1 MIELLDRTVPIPLN
15 ASDALVLACLS
26 QYYDSKTLAEL
37 RQAIS
42 PSFIVYDVYFRMTVC
57 GRVQIRLIADNETQ
71 IVMTPLLQVQPG
83 DVADYLYRE
92 IWSDPGIDAELRSH
106 ALFNALLAYFADMPR
121 QSVNQV
127 EQIIV
132 EEKAAA
138 YQRVAQSLLDKIQQ
152 QWPSSPSHSV
162 SPSLTPNSRADNISQ
177 KSQQDLQSAAPL
189 VELSDI
195 ERLAVERYG
204 KVTEKRKEMI
214 RQELQINAYSKAG
227 LSDEIIAER
236 MELELD
242 TVRRRLNKKK

>member
-1 MIELLDRTVPIPLN
+1 MLEPLDRTVPISFN

-26 QYYDSKTLAEL
+26 EYYDSKALSEL
-37 RQAIS
+37 RQVIS
-42 PSFIVYDVYFRMTVC
+42 PGFIVYDVYFRMTVC

-71 IVMTPLLQVQPG
+71 IVMTPLLQVQSG

-92 IWSDPGIDAELRSH
+92 IWANPGIDAELRSH
-106 ALFNALLAYFADMPR
+106 TLFNALLAYFADMPR
-121 QSVNQV
+121 QSINQV
-127 EQIIV
+127 EQIIA

-152 QWPSSPSHSV
+152 QWPSSPNYSV
-162 SPSLTPNSRADNISQ
+162 SPFLEPNSHADGTNQ
-177 KSQQDLQSAAPL
+177 TPRQNLQSVTPM
-189 VELSDI
+189 VELSEI

-204 KVTEKRKEMI
+204 KVTEKKKEMI
-214 RQELQINAYSKAG
+214 KQELQIKAYNKAG

-236 MELELD
+236 MDLELD